1 MTRLIHIIIY
11 EEKITSKKHLK
22 QWFRSELILK
32 IVSYVFVCVCVCL
45 LFYMVISV
53 FYKMISA
60 CFKDYDFGITEFVL
74 SVYIVASAVVSVY
87 IHKKSTREECSPDNT
102 SFMLD

>member
-1 MTRLIHIIIY
+1 MVPYRVNIEDSVLC
-11 EEKITSKKHLK
+11 LC
-22 QWFRSELILK
+22 
-32 IVSYVFVCVCVCL
+32 VCVCVCVCVCL

-74 SVYIVASAVVSVY
+74 SVYIVASAAVSVY
-87 IHKKSTREECSPDNT
+87 INKKSTREECSPDNT